1 MLYAHIRLVWSYSH
15 IYSGFSHIS
24 VPKTHINSCDSH
36 ISAPKTHITP
46 SYPHIP
52 TPYTHANPSYPHI
65 PAPYTHANPSYPHIP
80 TRLHLKS
87 RLLCYTVTVFI
98 LFPASTRAWLITSDF
113 SCFANRHFLRFCIT
127 FFFRVY
133 RLTFRYFLTL

>member
-1 MLYAHIRLVWSYSH
+1 MVYSH
-15 IYSGFSHIS
+15 IYSSFSHIS
-24 VPKTHINSCDSH
+24 VPKTHIN
-36 ISAPKTHITP
+36 P
-46 SYPHIP
+46 SYPHKSA
-52 TPYTHANPSYPHI
+52 PYTHANTSYPHDPVPYPHINPSYPHI
-65 PAPYTHANPSYPHIP
+65 NPSYPHIP

-113 SCFANRHFLRFCIT
+113 SCFANRHFLRFCIA